1 MAEEYKPNSH
11 RSKEQGEAHAPME
24 DKKIEKV
31 VTGGV
36 KQRKKSGLSKA
47 ASTFMPGDV
56 DSVKSYILMDILIPS
71 IKRAISDVVCNGI
84 NMLLGEPNRGKGGNG
99 ASAKVSYRQYYRDE
113 PDRRDYARP
122 RAQAQYSYDDIVFDN
137 RGDAEEVLYRMEELL
152 ERFEV
157 VSVADL
163 FDMAGISCQYTDNKY
178 GWTDLRSAHV
188 ERVRDGY
195 IISLPRATSL

>member
-1 MAEEYKPNSH
+1 MAEEYKSNSH
-11 RSKEQGEAHAPME
+11 RSKEQAHEPME

-31 VTGGV
+31 VTGTV
-36 KQRKKSGLSKA
+36 KQRKKTGLSRA

-56 DSVKSYILMDILIPS
+56 DSVKSYILMDVLVPS
-71 IKRAISDVVCNGI
+71 IKRAISDIVCNGI
-84 NMLLGEPNRGKGGNG
+84 NMLLGEPTRGKGGNSIG
-99 ASAKVSYRQYYRDE
+99 AKVSYRQYYRD
-113 PDRRDYARP
+113 PDERRDYAKP
-122 RAQAQYSYDDIVFDN
+122 RAQAQYSYDDIIFDN

-163 FDMAGISCQYTDNKY
+163 FDMAGISCNYTDNKY

-195 IISLPRATSL
+195 IINLPRATSL

>member
-1 MAEEYKPNSH
+1 MAEEYKSNSH
-11 RSKEQGEAHAPME
+11 RSKEKEQGHEPMV

-31 VTGGV
+31 VSGAV
-36 KQRKKSGLSKA
+36 KQRKKTGLSRA

-56 DSVKSYILMDILIPS
+56 DSVKSYILMDVLVPS
-71 IKRAISDVVCNGI
+71 IKRAISDIVCNGI
-84 NMLLGEPNRGKGGNG
+84 NMLLGEPTRGKGGNSG
-99 ASAKVSYRQYYRDE
+99 AAKVSYRQYYRD
-113 PDRRDYARP
+113 PDDRRDYARP
-122 RAQAQYSYDDIVFDN
+122 RAQAQYSYDDIIFDD

-163 FDMAGISCQYTDNKY
+163 FDMAGISCNYTDNKY

-195 IISLPRATSL
+195 VIRLPRATSL

>member
-11 RSKEQGEAHAPME
+11 RSKEQAHEPME

-31 VTGGV
+31 VTGTV
-36 KQRKKSGLSKA
+36 KQRKKTGLSRA

-56 DSVKSYILMDILIPS
+56 DSVKSYILMDVLVPS
-71 IKRAISDVVCNGI
+71 IKRAISDIVCNGI
-84 NMLLGEPNRGKGGNG
+84 NMLLGEPTRGKDGNSIG
-99 ASAKVSYRQYYRDE
+99 AKVSYRQYYRD
-113 PDRRDYARP
+113 PDERRDYARP
-122 RAQAQYSYDDIVFDN
+122 RAQAQYSYDDIIFDN

-163 FDMAGISCQYTDNKY
+163 FDMAGISCNYTDNKY

-195 IISLPRATSL
+195 IINLPRATSL